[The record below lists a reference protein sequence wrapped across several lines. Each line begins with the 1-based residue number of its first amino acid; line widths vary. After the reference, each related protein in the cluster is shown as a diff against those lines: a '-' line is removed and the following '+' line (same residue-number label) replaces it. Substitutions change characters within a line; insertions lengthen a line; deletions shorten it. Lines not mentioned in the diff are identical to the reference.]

1 MGTSRS
7 GLLPAFGNVP
17 INFQIID
24 FLWVI
29 PACSGKKQTRTPE
42 YLICCLPAATRAML
56 LHALGAVT
64 AAGARFPAP
73 DSENDGGHQHGS
85 NNGNKNDI
93 YRSHISAPVHART
106 MILNRKLT
114 THARTHCQTT
124 SPTDHFQPS
133 SRLTD
138 AIAATHGV

>member
-1 MGTSRS
+1 MGHSCLFR
-7 GLLPAFGNVP
+7 
-17 INFQIID
+17 Q
-24 FLWVI
+24 
-29 PACSGKKQTRTPE
+29 KQTRTPE

-56 LHALGAVT
+56 LHALGAVP
-64 AAGARFPAP
+64 AATGTRFPAP